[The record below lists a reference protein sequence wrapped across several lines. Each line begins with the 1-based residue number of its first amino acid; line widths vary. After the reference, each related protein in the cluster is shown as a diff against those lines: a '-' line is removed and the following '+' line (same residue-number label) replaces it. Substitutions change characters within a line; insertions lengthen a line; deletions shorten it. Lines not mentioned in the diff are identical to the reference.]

1 MLFESAPS
9 SACASS
15 AAGYAHPH
23 PYLDDSSSPSPT
35 CLPSAHHTRYA
46 SADGAHAPIDADV
59 PPQALYSVYLH
70 DHPDADQEQRQRAQQ
85 RYARALERK
94 LGSAQAVYETLQVL
108 QRLEESDPEEFTP
121 EHISQLQALYR
132 RWQNAT
138 RAATEAAL
146 QGLAP
151 SETGFF
157 EVQLNHP

>member
-15 AAGYAHPH
+15 AAGYAHSH
-23 PYLDDSSSPSPT
+23 PYLDASSCPSSPT
-35 CLPSAHHTRYA
+35 CLPSAHHSRYA
-46 SADGAHAPIDADV
+46 STDADV

-146 QGLAP
+146 QGLTP